1 MDSTV
6 DGSEAVL
13 RFFPNKTEFNNY
25 NVITLS
31 YNLNELV
38 GSATTQIL
46 GLSTSIG
53 AGSSTSS
60 LVHIGAATTLGGSSQ
75 GGGEVIVATVGT
87 ASTTG
92 IATGRLDEL
101 HNPRSAKVIVSI
113 ATSEGTVE
121 YNELNMIMHQSAVGL
136 GTTVA
141 FEQYGQLTIH
151 NLSLIHI

>member
-1 MDSTV
+1 MVVKQFLDSSQNK
-6 DGSEAVL
+6 SE
-13 RFFPNKTEFNNY
+13 NNNY

-53 AGSSTSS
+53 AGSSTSA

-75 GGGEVIVATVGT
+75 GAVRYVATVGT

-92 IATGRLDEL
+92 
-101 HNPRSAKVIVSI
+101 
-113 ATSEGTVE
+113 
-121 YNELNMIMHQSAVGL
+121 
-136 GTTVA
+136 
-141 FEQYGQLTIH
+141 
-151 NLSLIHI
+151 